1 MADYRQLIDL
11 GMNDILKLPEF
22 AGLLSF
28 LAEDKRLETLFEAT
42 IRATAWI
49 TDDDEAGHSIFVFDT
64 NGVNKDKLLVVH
76 NPVRAEIY
84 LWKIDGVLFKRYSKC
99 DCAVVREDVLHLV
112 EFKANAMNESE
123 ASIEENYDK
132 ACNQLTLT
140 LQYIEEA
147 YKRIGKDVDEVFS
160 DIDALIVFDRIVP
173 QNNAYQKSVSARFLS
188 QTTRLLS
195 FGNELEV

>member
-11 GMNDILKLPEF
+11 GMNDILKQPEF
-22 AGLLSF
+22 AGLLSK
-28 LAEDKRLETLFEAT
+28 LTEDERLETLFEAT

-76 NPVRAEIY
+76 NPAREEIY

-99 DCAVVREDVLHLV
+99 DCAVVRGDVLHLV
-112 EFKANAMNESE
+112 EFKANALNESE
-123 ASIEENYDK
+123 ASIEGNYDK
-132 ACNQLTLT
+132 ACNQLILT
-140 LQYIEEA
+140 LQYLEDA
-147 YKRIGKDVDEVFS
+147 YKRINKDINDVFS

-173 QNNAYQKSVSARFLS
+173 QNNAYQKSVSARFS
-188 QTTRLLS
+188 SKTTRILTY
-195 FGNELEV
+195 GNDLTV